1 MYRTDSERDFK
12 ALMGQKWAIVILNIL
27 VFLAALAIF
36 GVCIWIRFDLD
47 FWEWVVEIDWYSS
60 FKHIFD
66 REQRSKVLKEALLLF
81 LLFFLA
87 WKH

>member
-60 FKHIFD
+60 FCYIYAMKQNMLIFYN
-66 REQRSKVLKEALLLF
+66 LHC
-81 LLFFLA
+81 LA
-87 WKH
+87 KT